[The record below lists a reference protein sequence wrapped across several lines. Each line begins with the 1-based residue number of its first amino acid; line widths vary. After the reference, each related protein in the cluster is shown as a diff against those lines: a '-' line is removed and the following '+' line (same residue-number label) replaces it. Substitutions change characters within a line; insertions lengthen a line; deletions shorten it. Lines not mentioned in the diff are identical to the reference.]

1 MTLFREMLG
10 FGDMLLDDNL
20 HLVESLYILHANSR
34 YSYKMTYWTGTTKCT
49 SQVATAKKDA
59 SVVTA
64 DMISNMINLKDLH
77 IKGVEDI
84 MCIDLSRNKTM
95 TIDIDNCPNITF
107 INRD

>member
-1 MTLFREMLG
+1 MTAFREMLG

-49 SQVATAKKDA
+49 SQVATADI
-59 SVVTA
+59 
-64 DMISNMINLKDLH
+64 ISKICILKELK
-77 IKGVEDI
+77 I
-84 MCIDLSRNKTM
+84 SRNKTM